1 MEWISYM
8 YLNIPSL
15 LSLPSTILAILP
27 ICVIT
32 EHWVELPVLCNMF
45 PLATYF
51 AHNSVYVIVVVHSP
65 SCVRLFVI
73 PWTIACQAA
82 LSLTISQSLPKFMS
96 IESVMPSS
104 HFILWRPLLLF
115 SIFPSIR
122 DFHNE
127 SAVCIRWPKY
137 WSFSFSISLSNEYS
151 GLISFKIDWFDLLA
165 VQGTLGSLLQHHSWK
180 HQFFGALPY
189 GPVLRNIHDH
199 WEDHRLDYMDL
210 DYMEIMYICQ
220 S

>member
-96 IESVMPSS
+96 IASVMPSS
-104 HFILWRPLLLF
+104 HLILWFPLLLS
-115 SIFPSIR
+115 SIFQSIW
-122 DFHNE
+122 DFSSE

-165 VQGTLGSLLQHHSWK
+165 VQAFSNTTVWK
-180 HQFFGALPY
+180 HQFFRALPFLLA
-189 GPVLRNIHDH
+189 P
-199 WEDHRLDYMDL
+199 
-210 DYMEIMYICQ
+210 
-220 S
+220 